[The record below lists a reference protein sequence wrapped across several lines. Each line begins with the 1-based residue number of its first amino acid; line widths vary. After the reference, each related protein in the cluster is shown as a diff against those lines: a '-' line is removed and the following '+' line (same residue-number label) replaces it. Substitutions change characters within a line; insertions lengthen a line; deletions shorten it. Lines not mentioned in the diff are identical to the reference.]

1 MSGVPMSIVAIA
13 VSLAAVVALIAA
25 EISIDAGLWTGVAL
39 LAICAMGRPA
49 SRSAATTVLS
59 FAGAM
64 LLTSLALVAA

>member
-1 MSGVPMSIVAIA
+1 MAVVAIA
-13 VSLAAVVALIAA
+13 VALVAAVALIAA

-39 LAICAMGRPA
+39 LALSAMCRPAGRP
-49 SRSAATTVLS
+49 AATTVLS